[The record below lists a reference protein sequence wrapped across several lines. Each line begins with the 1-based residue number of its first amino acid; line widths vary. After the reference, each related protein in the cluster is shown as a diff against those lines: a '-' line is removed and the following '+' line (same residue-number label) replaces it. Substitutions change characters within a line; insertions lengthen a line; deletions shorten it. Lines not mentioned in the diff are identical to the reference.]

1 MAGYYEWR
9 VKATL
14 SGKRITTDKN
24 LFRNK
29 GEAQAYAK
37 ATNKL
42 RPGANARVV
51 KVWTP
56 E

>member
-9 VKATL
+9 VSATIN
-14 SGKRITTDKN
+14 GRRTTTDKN

-29 GEAQAYAK
+29 GEAHMYAK
-37 ATNKL
+37 ATNRMRKS
-42 RPGANARVV
+42 ANARVV

-56 E
+56 D

>member
-9 VKATL
+9 VSATIN
-14 SGKRITTDKN
+14 GKRIVTETK

-42 RPGANARVV
+42 RKGANARVV
-51 KVWTP
+51 KIWTTD
-56 E
+56 